1 MRKCFL
7 HIGTH
12 KTGTTAIQVQLNSN
26 RRQLAEHGFLYPKT
40 GIPSPFAGH
49 HNIAWEVRGDRRF
62 TPGLGTVDDLFSEIG
77 KSDHDVIL
85 SSEDFECAA
94 DNLGSFISRLEQQ
107 ELKVEVIIYFR
118 DQVSYLQTLYL
129 GLISHQRYDRTFG
142 EFLSEA
148 VEHRV
153 VRWHEWIF
161 VFDYRV
167 LLSQLP
173 PTSTII
179 ARPFRPQISVV
190 SDFASVLGLSPSDVN
205 MDPNFRANAQEP
217 ISLAIAGLYR
227 NRMGRNIK
235 RDCKQTTLAIARAF
249 DGADIALGITNKR
262 RLIDA
267 FEASNHWMDERYGMP
282 MLAGMGQDVSGPAP
296 APGSGLDLEAVFS
309 TATLKLIDE
318 LCRLET
324 RRKWRVFGWGRRP

>member
-1 MRKCFL
+1 
-7 HIGTH
+7 
-12 KTGTTAIQVQLNSN
+12 
-26 RRQLAEHGFLYPKT
+26 
-40 GIPSPFAGH
+40 
-49 HNIAWEVRGDRRF
+49 
-62 TPGLGTVDDLFSEIG
+62 
-77 KSDHDVIL
+77 
-85 SSEDFECAA
+85 
-94 DNLGSFISRLEQQ
+94 
-107 ELKVEVIIYFR
+107 
-118 DQVSYLQTLYL
+118 
-129 GLISHQRYDRTFG
+129 LISHQRYDRTFG

-324 RRKWRVFGWGRRP
+324 RRKWRVFGWGAGHDRRYLATDRAARMRSSGTERASFGRGSDCGALGVPAIRCRGYSFCHQTQEWSTG